1 MEVVA
6 SLIES
11 VLRWKSNGDLS
22 LSLFRSFEFVF
33 GMFLSFFCSFFVF
46 AITLS
51 NRLVFLHLSF
61 GIVNRS
67 IKDWKCFWNFLDKV
81 SKCFYLF
88 EMVWQFDSVLLL
100 LRIFYFSSV
109 RFANVNLRKRMQ
121 TARSMKRV
129 LDKKSWKV
137 RGEEIFAIGWVGKIE
152 ISRKINQSE
161 NHWEMSQ

>member
-1 MEVVA
+1 MK
-6 SLIES
+6 IERGPLS
-11 VLRWKSNGDLS
+11 FS
-22 LSLFRSFEFVF
+22 LSLFRICFWHV
-33 GMFLSFFCSFFVF
+33 SFFFLFFF
-46 AITLS
+46 RFCNHSSLLS

-88 EMVWQFDSVLLL
+88 EMVWQSDSILLL

-109 RFANVNLRKRMQ
+109 GFANVNLRKRMQ
-121 TARSMKRV
+121 TARSMK

-161 NHWEMSQ
+161 NHWEIMSQ